1 MAAIPLLFPLTPP
14 LKRISLFL
22 ALSIYSIC
30 VFAQT
35 EALVINELCSS
46 NIDQWLDPSFNYGS
60 WVELYNPTSAD
71 IDVTGCFFSDDAD
84 IPRKARINDP
94 TKVPAHGYALFWFDN
109 YDPTW
114 TPHNIDLK
122 LDCDGDTLYFND
134 VQGHNRITFVY
145 PQSVARCSWAATTD
159 GGHTYSFC
167 AAPTPGRSNLGSPF
181 SDYRLNPPVVDSE
194 SRIFT
199 SGTQHIQVTIPE
211 GCTLIYT
218 TDGSAPTPTNGQVSV
233 TGRFSTSVTCTF
245 RFALFREGYLPS
257 PVVTR
262 SLIKSNLDIDLPIL
276 AVTGT
281 DKNFYSDSIGIF
293 VKGVNG
299 RPSHGPFGI
308 CNWYNDWERPS
319 VVEYFS
325 SDGHSLL
332 NQEAGIKRIGAYSR
346 SFTPRSF
353 RINANKR
360 YEMQN
365 TLPYPFFEEKPYLKH
380 KSVLVR
386 NGGSDTICRIIDVA
400 LQQIVARSAID
411 IDYQAYQPIW
421 HIVNGV
427 NMGTINLREPS
438 NKHFVYANYGL
449 DDDDIDQFEIATDSG
464 YVQKCGTYDAM
475 QHLLDL
481 SRNAASDDAYAQIC
495 QLLDIDEY
503 CNYMAIEFYLRN
515 ADWPENNCKGWRART
530 VDGRFRFVLFDL
542 EAMDWIDEPFD
553 IFEMKRLSTFSY
565 FTGNGSE
572 TATVQI
578 ELQPIVLFFNLIKN
592 PTFLKK
598 FIDTFCLV
606 ASSIFDPDRC
616 EPIIRELCER
626 VAPTQALYH
635 NDSPW
640 SSAAYLISSLSAHR
654 QTELLN
660 YLRIYKPF
668 GLSSAKARSVR
679 LRSNLSSASL
689 TFADQP
695 ITNGTFNGL
704 FFPPAEVNAYAPAGY
719 DFVGWREVKS
729 SSKHIFTTSNPW
741 SYYTQGSLDGIQWY
755 APSYSVSSWPTGATP
770 MGYDTD
776 NTLKD
781 IKTKL
786 DYGSNRNNKRPTY
799 YVRTSFNLASI
810 DTLSD
815 NSNYQLSFQVDDGC
829 ILYLNGQEIYRYNMS
844 PGTVTYAT
852 YATGYATANPDQ
864 HSIILPRDVLK
875 NGSNVLAVE
884 IHNENASSSD
894 VYWSASLDLIT
905 TLPGSIVSKKARYK
919 LPSTKG
925 SDLIAWFQPNLAVQS
940 KLPPVVINEV
950 SADNGIYINDLQ
962 KKADWIELYNTT
974 SRDIDL
980 RGLYISDKLG
990 NPTKYRIGSDLSV
1003 GSSVSTIIPAHGYK
1017 IIWCDQKE
1025 ALRDIHAPFK
1035 LDNDEGKHVVLTA
1048 ADLSWADTLT
1058 YGFHDAI
1065 ESVGRYPD
1073 AGRNVYRM
1081 TRTTIAK
1088 ANQLTSYSASCAQVH
1103 KDSLITDAAE
1113 GDYALEVLPFAF
1125 KANTDITFSF
1135 DNVTEVANVSFDV
1148 QLPAALTATRL
1159 WRLSPT
1165 LSSTDF
1171 STEAYALADS
1181 TIHVNISRKGFHF
1194 LAPSRAIDVA
1204 KLALSWRSS
1213 LPKGVYT
1220 ISLQNVMVTDT
1231 EGRTFRARPYTT
1243 EIYVG
1248 NSPVI
1253 TPVNG
1258 VAAYHGNYGGTREHA
1273 LLKASL
1279 PVGASID
1286 LTEVSHYIDDPSIFL
1301 SGNVFF
1307 RDDVVAYGRKM
1318 STQWGTLCLPY
1329 AVQSNDSL
1337 QFYTLVAVSHDA
1349 LTFEPAASV
1358 DADTPTLFKATGS
1371 SFIVSTPNDGS
1382 IPVDFASLGTNL
1394 SQPQQVIGWTFNGS
1408 YTDQT
1413 INTSLMHAYTLNQYK
1428 FVIAGK
1434 LLQVNAFNAWL
1445 LNNAAPVASS
1455 LSIID
1460 KSSSDLPVIE
1470 LPDGSVQLR
1479 YDLLGRPQP
1488 SLQPNHIHISPHQ
1501 KSIHTP

>member
-1 MAAIPLLFPLTPP
+1 
-14 LKRISLFL
+14 
-22 ALSIYSIC
+22 
-30 VFAQT
+30 
-35 EALVINELCSS
+35 
-46 NIDQWLDPSFNYGS
+46 
-60 WVELYNPTSAD
+60 YNPTSAD
-71 IDVTGCFFSDDAD
+71 IDVTGCFFSDDASA
-84 IPRKARINDP
+84 PRKARIND
-94 TKVPAHGYALFWFDN
+94 TTRVPAHGYAVFWFDN
-109 YDPTW
+109 YDPIW
-114 TPHNIDLK
+114 TPHHSDLK
-122 LDCDGDTLYFND
+122 LDCDGDTLYVND
-134 VQGHNRITFVY
+134 TQGRNRITFVY
-145 PQSVARCSWAATTD
+145 PPSVARCSWAATSD
-159 GGHTYSFC
+159 GGKTYRFC
-167 AAPTPGRSNLGSPF
+167 AAPTPGRSNHGSPF
-181 SDYRLNPPVVDSE
+181 SDYRLNEPVVDSE

-199 SGTQHIQVTIPE
+199 SGTQHLQVTIPE

-218 TDGSAPTPTNGQVSV
+218 TDGSAPTRTNGQVSLSGHF
-233 TGRFSTSVTCTF
+233 TTSETRTF
-245 RFALFREGYLPS
+245 RFALFRDGYLPS

-281 DKNFYSDSIGIF
+281 DKNFYDDSIGIF

-325 SDGHSLL
+325 SEGQSLL

-353 RINANKR
+353 RVNANKR

-386 NGGSDTICRIIDVA
+386 NGGSDTICRILDVA
-400 LQQIVARSAID
+400 LQQIVARSDIN

-427 NMGTINLREPS
+427 NKGTINLREPS

-449 DDDDIDQFEIATDSG
+449 DDDEIDQFEVATDSG
-464 YVQKCGTYDAM
+464 YVQKCGTYESM
-475 QHLLDL
+475 QRLLDL
-481 SRNAASDDAYAQIC
+481 SRNAASDEAYTQIC

-515 ADWPENNCKGWRART
+515 GDWPENNCKGWRART
-530 VDGRFRFVLFDL
+530 SDGRFRFVLFDL
-542 EAMDWIDEPFD
+542 EAMDWIDDPFD
-553 IFEMKRLSTFSY
+553 IFEMKRISEFAY
-565 FTGNGSE
+565 FTGHGTE
-572 TATVQI
+572 TAKIQV
-578 ELQPIVLFFNLIKN
+578 ELQPIVLFLNLIKN

-606 ASSIFDPDRC
+606 ASSTFDPDRC
-616 EPIIRELCER
+616 EPIIREICER

-640 SSAAYLISSLSAHR
+640 RSAAFLTSSLSAQR

-660 YLRIYKPF
+660 YLKAFPDF
-668 GLSSAKARSVR
+668 KMSSVKAQSVK
-679 LRSNLSSASL
+679 LRSNLPTASL

-719 DFVGWREVKS
+719 DFVGWREVKTS
-729 SSKHIFTTSNPW
+729 SQAIFATSDPW
-741 SYYTQGSLDGIQWY
+741 SYYTQGSLDGIEWY
-755 APSYSVSSWPTGATP
+755 APSYNVASWPAGATP

-776 NTLKD
+776 NK
-781 IKTKL
+781 IKGFKTKF
-786 DYGSNRNNKRPTY
+786 DYGNDKNNKRPTY
-799 YVRTSFNLASI
+799 YVRTSFNLASV
-810 DTLSD
+810 DTLSE
-815 NSNYQLSFQVDDGC
+815 NSNYQLTYQVDDGC
-829 ILYLNGQEIYRYNMS
+829 ILYLNGQEIYRFNMA
-844 PGTVTYAT
+844 PGTASYAT
-852 YATGYATANPDQ
+852 YAAYYATGNPDKRTL
-864 HSIILPRDVLK
+864 ILPRNLLK
-875 NGSNVLAVE
+875 NGANVLAVE
-884 IHNENASSSD
+884 IHNEKANSPD
-894 VYWSASLDLIT
+894 ICWSASLDLVT
-905 TLPGSIVSKKARYK
+905 SLPGSIVSKKARYS
-919 LPSTKG
+919 LPTSKG
-925 SDLIAWFQPNLAVQS
+925 SDLIAWFQPNQSVQS

-980 RGLYISDKLG
+980 RGVYISDKLG
-990 NPTKYRIGSDLSV
+990 NPTKYRIGSDLAA
-1003 GSSVSTIIPAHGYK
+1003 SSAVSTIIPAHGYK

-1025 ALRDIHAPFK
+1025 ALREIHAPFK
-1035 LDNDEGKHVVLTA
+1035 LENEEDKHVVLTA
-1048 ADLSWADTLT
+1048 VDQSWADTLT
-1058 YGFHDAI
+1058 YGFHEAV
-1065 ESVGRYPD
+1065 ETVGRYPD

-1088 ANQLTSYSASCAQVH
+1088 PNQLTSYSASCAQVH
-1103 KDSLITDAAE
+1103 RDSLIIDADD

-1125 KANTDITFSF
+1125 KSNTDIVFTFA
-1135 DNVTEVANVSFDV
+1135 NVSEVANVSFDIK
-1148 QLPAALTATRL
+1148 LPAAMTSTRL
-1159 WRLSPT
+1159 WQLSPT
-1165 LSSTDF
+1165 LSTIDF
-1171 STEAYALADS
+1171 STEAYTLADS
-1181 TIHVNISRKGFHF
+1181 TIHLSVSRKGFHF
-1194 LAPSRAIDVA
+1194 LSPSRSIDVA

-1220 ISLQNVMVTDT
+1220 ISLQNIMVTDT
-1231 EGRTFRARPYTT
+1231 EGRTFRAPSYTT

-1258 VAAYHGNYGGTREHA
+1258 VAAYHGNYGSAREHA

-1307 RDDVVAYGRKM
+1307 RDDLVAYGRKV

-1337 QFYTLVAVSHDA
+1337 QFYTLVAASYNA
-1349 LTFEPAASV
+1349 LTFEKAASI
-1358 DADTPTLFKATGS
+1358 DANTPTLFKATGS
-1371 SFIVSTPNDGS
+1371 SFIVSTSNDGS

-1394 SQPQQVIGWTFNGS
+1394 SLPQQAIGWTFNGT

-1413 INTSLMHAYTLNQYK
+1413 INASQMRAYTLSQDK
-1428 FVIAGK
+1428 FILAGK
-1434 LLQVNAFNAWL
+1434 SLQVKAFNAWL
-1445 LNNAAPVASS
+1445 RDNAAPVASS
-1455 LSIID
+1455 LSIIE
-1460 KSSSDLPVIE
+1460 KEASALPVIE
-1470 LPDGSVQLR
+1470 LPDGSVQLY
-1479 YDLLGRPQP
+1479 YDLHGRPQP
-1488 SLQPNHIHISPHQ
+1488 TPQPNQIHISPHQ
-1501 KSIHTP
+1501 KSILTP

>member
-1 MAAIPLLFPLTPP
+1 MKRSTLL
-14 LKRISLFL
+14 L
-22 ALSIYSIC
+22 ALSLYNVC

-60 WVELYNPTSAD
+60 WVELYNPTSSD
-71 IDVTGCFFSDDAD
+71 IDVSGCFFSDDANM
-84 IPRKARINDP
+84 PRKARIND
-94 TKVPAHGYALFWFDN
+94 TTRVPAHGYTVFWFDN
-109 YDPTW
+109 YDPIW
-114 TPHNIDLK
+114 TPHNIDLN

-134 VQGHNRITFVY
+134 SQGHNRITFIY
-145 PQSVARCSWAATTD
+145 PQSVARCSWAATSD
-159 GGHTYSFC
+159 GGHTYRFC

-181 SDYRLNPPVVDSE
+181 SDYRLNPPIVDSE

-218 TDGSAPTPTNGQVSV
+218 TDGSAPTRTNGQVSV
-233 TGRFSTSVTCTF
+233 TGHFSTSETRTF
-245 RFALFREGYLPS
+245 RFALFRDGYLPS

-262 SLIKSNLDIDLPIL
+262 SLIKSDLDIDLPIL
-276 AVTGT
+276 ALTGT
-281 DKNFYSDSIGIF
+281 DKNFYDDSIGIF

-299 RPSHGPFGI
+299 RPSHGPFGL

-319 VVEYFS
+319 VVEYFT
-325 SDGHSLL
+325 SDGQSLL

-353 RINANKR
+353 RVNANKR

-386 NGGSDTICRIIDVA
+386 NGGSDTICRILDVA

-427 NMGTINLREPS
+427 NKGTINLREPS
-438 NKHFVYANYGL
+438 NKHYVYANYGL
-449 DDDDIDQFEIATDSG
+449 DDDEIDQFEIATDSG
-464 YVQKCGTYDAM
+464 YVQKCGTYESM
-475 QHLLDL
+475 QRLLDL
-481 SRNAASDDAYAQIC
+481 SRNAASDETYAQIC

-503 CNYMAIEFYLRN
+503 CNYMAIEFYVRN

-542 EAMDWIDEPFD
+542 EAMDWINDPFD
-553 IFEMKRLSTFSY
+553 IFEMKRVSEFSY
-565 FTGNGSE
+565 FTGHGTEMANIQ
-572 TATVQI
+572 V

-606 ASSIFDPDRC
+606 ASSTFDPDRC
-616 EPIIRELCER
+616 EPIIREISER

-640 SSAAYLISSLSAHR
+640 RSAAFLISRLSAQR
-654 QTELLN
+654 QVELLN
-660 YLRIYKPF
+660 YLKAYPSFK
-668 GLSSAKARSVR
+668 LSSAKAQSVR
-679 LRSNLSSASL
+679 LRSNLSNASL

-695 ITNGTFNGL
+695 ITNSTFNGL

-719 DFVGWREVKS
+719 DFVGWREVKTNTH
-729 SSKHIFTTSNPW
+729 KIFATSDPW
-741 SYYTQGSLDGIQWY
+741 SYYTQGSLDGTEWY
-755 APSYSVSSWPTGATP
+755 ATSYNVSSWPTGATP

-776 NTLKD
+776 NI
-781 IKTKL
+781 IKGFQTKF
-786 DYGSNRNNKRPTY
+786 DYGSDRNNKRPTY

-810 DTLSD
+810 DTLSE
-815 NSNYQLSFQVDDGC
+815 NSNYQLSYQVDDGC
-829 ILYLNGQEIYRYNMS
+829 ILYLNGQEFYRYNMA
-844 PGTVTYAT
+844 PGTASYAT
-852 YATGYATANPDQ
+852 YAAYLASANPDKRT
-864 HSIILPRDVLK
+864 IILPRHLLK
-875 NGSNVLAVE
+875 NGTNVLAVE
-884 IHNENASSSD
+884 IHNEKASSPD
-894 VYWSASLDLIT
+894 IYWSASLDLIT
-905 TLPGSIVSKKARYK
+905 SLPGNIVSKKARYT
-919 LPSTKG
+919 LPSSKG
-925 SDLIAWFQPNLAVQS
+925 SDLIAWFQPNTSVQS

-950 SADNGIYINDLQ
+950 SADNGIYINDHQ

-990 NPTKYRIGSDLSV
+990 NPTKYSIGSDLAF
-1003 GSSVSTIIPAHGYK
+1003 GTSVSTIIPAHGYK

-1035 LDNDEGKHVVLTA
+1035 LENEEGKHVVLTA
-1048 ADLSWADTLT
+1048 ADQSWADTLT
-1058 YGFHDAI
+1058 YGFHEAI
-1065 ESVGRYPD
+1065 ETVGRYPD

-1081 TRTTIAK
+1081 TRPTIAK
-1088 ANQLTSYSASCAQVH
+1088 ANQLTSYSSTCAQVH
-1103 KDSLITDAAE
+1103 KDSLINDAAD

-1125 KANTDITFSF
+1125 KANTDIAFTF
-1135 DNVTEVANVSFDV
+1135 DNVAEVSSVSFDIK
-1148 QLPAALTATRL
+1148 LPAAMTSSRL
-1159 WRLSPT
+1159 WRLLPT
-1165 LSSTDF
+1165 LSTTDF
-1171 STEAYALADS
+1171 STEAYTLADS
-1181 TIHVNISRKGFHF
+1181 TIHLTVSRKGFRY
-1194 LAPSRAIDVA
+1194 LAPSRSTDVA

-1220 ISLQNVMVTDT
+1220 ISLQNIMVTDT
-1231 EGRTFRARPYTT
+1231 EGHTFRARPYTT

-1279 PVGASID
+1279 PVGASVD
-1286 LTEVSHYIDDPSIFL
+1286 LTEVSRYIDDPSIFL

-1307 RDDVVAYGRKM
+1307 RDDLVAYGRKM

-1337 QFYTLVAVSHDA
+1337 QFYTLVGANHDA
-1349 LTFEPAASV
+1349 LTFEPVASV
-1358 DADTPTLFKATGS
+1358 DAHTPTIFKATGS
-1371 SFIVSTPNDGS
+1371 SFVVSTPNTGS

-1394 SQPQQVIGWTFNGS
+1394 SQPQQVFGWTFNGS
-1408 YTDQT
+1408 YTDQA
-1413 INTSLMHAYTLNQYK
+1413 INTSQMRAYTLIQYK
-1428 FVIAGK
+1428 FILAGK
-1434 LLQVNAFNAWL
+1434 SLHVNAFNAWL
-1445 LNNAAPVASS
+1445 RNNGAPVGNS

-1479 YDLLGRPQP
+1479 YDLHGRPQP
-1488 SLQPNHIHISPHQ
+1488 TIQPNQIQISPHQ

>member
-1 MAAIPLLFPLTPP
+1 MKRLSLF
-14 LKRISLFL
+14 ISLF
-22 ALSIYSIC
+22 IYSVS

-71 IDVTGCFFSDDAD
+71 IDVTGCFFSDDANN
-84 IPRKARINDP
+84 PRKARINDP
-94 TKVPAHGYALFWFDN
+94 TRVPANGYKVFWFDN

-134 VQGHNRITFVY
+134 VQGHNRITFIY
-145 PQSVARCSWAATTD
+145 PQSVARCSWAATTN
-159 GGHTYSFC
+159 GGKNYSFC

-199 SGTQHIQVTIPE
+199 SGTQHLQVTIPE

-218 TDGSAPTPTNGQVSV
+218 IDGSAPTRTNGQVSV
-233 TGRFSTSVTCTF
+233 TGLFSTSVTRTF
-245 RFALFREGYLPS
+245 RFALFRDGYLPS

-281 DKNFYSDSIGIF
+281 DKNFYDDSIGIF

-325 SDGHSLL
+325 SDGQSLL

-400 LQQIVARSAID
+400 LQQIIARSAID

-438 NKHFVYANYGL
+438 NKHYIYANYGL
-449 DDDDIDQFEIATDSG
+449 DDDVIDQFEVATDSG

-515 ADWPENNCKGWRART
+515 GDWPENNCKGWRART
-530 VDGRFRFVLFDL
+530 ADGRFRFVLFDL
-542 EAMDWIDEPFD
+542 DAMDWIDEPFD
-553 IFEMKRLSTFSY
+553 LFEMKQVSEFSY
-565 FTGNGSE
+565 FTGNGTE
-572 TATVQI
+572 KAKIQV
-578 ELQPIVLFFNLIKN
+578 ELQPITLFLNLIKN

-606 ASSIFDPDRC
+606 ASSTFDPDRC
-616 EPIIRELCER
+616 EPIIRELCQR
-626 VAPTQALYH
+626 VAPTQALYN

-640 SSAAYLISSLSAHR
+640 SSASRLIARLSAQR
-654 QTELLN
+654 QTEMLN
-660 YLRIYKPF
+660 YLKAYKPF
-668 GLSSAKARSVR
+668 GLSSAKAQSVR
-679 LRSNLSSASL
+679 LQSNLPTASL

-695 ITNGTFNGL
+695 VTNGSFTGL
-704 FFPPAEVNAYAPAGY
+704 FFPPAEINAYAPAGY
-719 DFVGWREVKS
+719 DFVGWREVKTAT
-729 SSKHIFTTSNPW
+729 KAIFATYNPW

-755 APSYSVSSWPTGATP
+755 APSYSVASWPTGATP

-776 NTLKD
+776 NIIKGF
-781 IKTKL
+781 KTKF
-786 DYGSNRNNKRPTY
+786 DYGSNKNNKRPTY

-810 DTLSD
+810 DTLSE
-815 NSNYQLSFQVDDGC
+815 NSNYQLSYQVDDGC
-829 ILYLNGQEIYRYNMS
+829 ILYLNGQEIYRYNLA
-844 PGTVTYAT
+844 PGTVSYAT
-852 YATGYATANPDQ
+852 FAAYHSYANPDQ
-864 HSIILPRDVLK
+864 RTIILPRHLLK
-875 NGSNVLAVE
+875 NGANVLAVE
-884 IHNENASSSD
+884 IHNDKASSPD
-894 VYWSASLDLIT
+894 IYWSASLDLVT
-905 TLPGSIVSKKARYK
+905 TLPGSIVSKKARYT
-919 LPSTKG
+919 LPSSKG
-925 SDLIAWFQPNLAVQS
+925 SDLIAWFQPNQAVQS

-990 NPTKYRIGSDLSV
+990 NPTQYRIGSDLAV

-1017 IIWCDQKE
+1017 IIWCDQKA

-1048 ADLSWADTLT
+1048 ADHSWADTLT

-1065 ESVGRYPD
+1065 ETVGRYPD

-1088 ANQLTSYSASCAQVH
+1088 ANQLSSYSASYAQVH
-1103 KDSLITDAAE
+1103 RDSLISEAPE

-1125 KANTDITFSF
+1125 KANTDIAFSF

-1181 TIHVNISRKGFHF
+1181 TIHVSVSRKGFHF
-1194 LAPSRAIDVA
+1194 LAPSRAINVA
-1204 KLALSWRSS
+1204 KLALTWRAS

-1301 SGNVFF
+1301 SGSVFF
-1307 RDDVVAYGRKM
+1307 RDDIVAYGRKM

-1329 AVQSNDSL
+1329 AVQSSDSL
-1337 QFYTLVAVSHDA
+1337 QFYSLVAVSHDA
-1349 LTFEPAASV
+1349 LTFVPAASV
-1358 DADTPTLFKATGS
+1358 DANTPTLFKATGS

-1382 IPVDFASLGTNL
+1382 IPVDFVSLGTNL
-1394 SQPQQVIGWTFNGS
+1394 SQPQQVIGWTFNGT
-1408 YTDQT
+1408 YTDQI
-1413 INTSLMHAYTLNQYK
+1413 INTSLMHAYTLNQNK

-1434 LLQVNAFNAWL
+1434 SLQVKAFNAWL
-1445 LNNAAPVASS
+1445 RNNAAPVASS

-1488 SLQPNHIHISPHQ
+1488 TLQPNQIHLSPHQ
-1501 KSIHTP
+1501 KSILTP